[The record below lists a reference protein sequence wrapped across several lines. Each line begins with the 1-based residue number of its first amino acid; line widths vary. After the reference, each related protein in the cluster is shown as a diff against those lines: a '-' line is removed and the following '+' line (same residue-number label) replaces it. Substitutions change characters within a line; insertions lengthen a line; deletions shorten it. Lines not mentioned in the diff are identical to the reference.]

1 MSSAPTSRFSR
12 ILRSASFRMTL
23 AYVGLF
29 VVSAGVLFATVYFTA
44 TAAMQSD
51 MQAVLRS
58 EAYQLG
64 EIHRRSGLLGVAQEI
79 TKRINFRTR
88 GPIYYLLQ
96 GPSQQVMVGNLPG
109 MPPVNGAIDFAR
121 EDNAAPTSERAR
133 LMGFGL
139 TLPDGSFILVAQD
152 TSRLL
157 DMQRAIESAFAW
169 AGGRIRPREPGRY
182 EITAVPRELRDRD
195 RVGGRGLPVGRTYER
210 VTFDRELAKIPG
222 QIDADLLAPGHPLM
236 DALVGLVA
244 ERFGG
249 LLREGAVLVDASDPS
264 MDPWVLVYLEHA
276 IADGRTDDHGIQRV
290 VSRRVAFVRLDAE
303 ALVERVVDD
312 VNLRRVRA
320 EETDDVRLGQGDER
334 RVDVEARPLDA
345 GARRE
350 VRQRLERRHELG
362 AAVRVTG
369 IVQRVHANEYV
380 ICRHGLG
387 VGKSKG
393 QENRV
398 SSRHVSDGNPISQ
411 IVFGNLDVCG
421 QRGSSEL
428 TKIQSKNLMF
438 FRAHGCGKLLGSLEL
453 DSMALPVIKGEAV
466 AIKPARS
473 GDGEYGSRIKSA
485 A

>member
-169 AGGRIRPREPGRY
+169 AGGLTLLLAIAGGVRRSCAMARSVGEAYLPAAEDSQHRLVL
-182 EITAVPRELRDRD
+182 EIQD
-195 RVGGRGLPVGRTYER
+195 G
-210 VTFDRELAKIPG
+210 VTFNGDR
-222 QIDADLLAPGHPLM
+222 QLLAQMLSNLIENALHHTPDGTIVTVTVRKPAGKLEIEVADTGPGIPQAERDKVFERFYRL
-236 DALVGLVA
+236 DRSRGTAGSGLGLALVK
-244 ERFGG
+244 
-249 LLREGAVLVDASDPS
+249 
-264 MDPWVLVYLEHA
+264 A
-276 IADGRTDDHGIQRV
+276 IAGLHGLSI
-290 VSRRVAFVRLDAE
+290 
-303 ALVERVVDD
+303 
-312 VNLRRVRA
+312 
-320 EETDDVRLGQGDER
+320 
-334 RVDVEARPLDA
+334 
-345 GARRE
+345 
-350 VRQRLERRHELG
+350 RLEERTPGL
-362 AAVRVTG
+362 AV
-369 IVQRVHANEYV
+369 V
-380 ICRHGLG
+380 IGR
-387 VGKSKG
+387 
-393 QENRV
+393 
-398 SSRHVSDGNPISQ
+398 SS
-411 IVFGNLDVCG
+411 
-421 QRGSSEL
+421 
-428 TKIQSKNLMF
+428 
-438 FRAHGCGKLLGSLEL
+438 
-453 DSMALPVIKGEAV
+453 
-466 AIKPARS
+466 
-473 GDGEYGSRIKSA
+473 
-485 A
+485 

>member
-64 EIHRRSGLLGVAQEI
+64 EIYRRSGLLGVAQEI

-169 AGGRIRPREPGRY
+169 AGGLTLLLAIAGGVLLSGNFLRRIDT
-182 EITAVPRELRDRD
+182 I
-195 RVGGRGLPVGRTYER
+195 GRTSRAIMEGDLTAR
-210 VTFDRELAKIPG
+210 IPVRG
-222 QIDADLLAPGHPLM
+222 TNDEIDQ
-236 DALVGLVA
+236 LVA
-244 ERFGG
+244 SLNAMLDRIQQ
-249 LLREGAVLVDASDPS
+249 LLDGVRQVSSD
-264 MDPWVLVYLEHA
+264 
-276 IADGRTDDHGIQRV
+276 IAHDLRTPL
-290 VSRRVAFVRLDAE
+290 SRL
-303 ALVERVVDD
+303 
-312 VNLRRVRA
+312 
-320 EETDDVRLGQGDER
+320 
-334 RVDVEARPLDA
+334 
-345 GARRE
+345 
-350 VRQRLERRHELG
+350 RQRLEDAREHAATTGDYASATEAAIAEADEMLEIFSALLRIAQIEAGAQKSAFATVDVSELARSVG
-362 AAVRVTG
+362 EAYLPAAEDSQHRLVLEVQDGVTFNGDRQLLAQMLSNLIENALHHTPDGTIVTVTVRKPAGKLEIEVADTG
-369 IVQRVHANEYV
+369 PGIPQAERDKVFERFYRLDRSRGTAGSGLGLALVKA
-380 ICRHGLG
+380 IAGLHGLSIRLEERTPG
-387 VGKSKG
+387 LAVVIG
-393 QENRV
+393 R
-398 SSRHVSDGNPISQ
+398 SS
-411 IVFGNLDVCG
+411 
-421 QRGSSEL
+421 
-428 TKIQSKNLMF
+428 
-438 FRAHGCGKLLGSLEL
+438 
-453 DSMALPVIKGEAV
+453 
-466 AIKPARS
+466 
-473 GDGEYGSRIKSA
+473 
-485 A
+485 